1 MAAKSVQLQLAESIQ
16 SIVKDSAI
24 KKIDKDNFLD
34 IHLPSINS
42 SKGTH
47 LFFNTAKGQIKIGFY
62 VRDIDF
68 INKVM
73 SKSSKIIETYSQGIR
88 LNGNPEFETV
98 EHAILKAKEFL
109 QAIDLT
115 VVIAKN
121 VKKNSKPKK
130 KVNTKPL
137 TVKPKKVDLTPI
149 NIESIPEKESTIFT
163 SQNSSKKN
171 WYTSLI
177 LFFDKYIFR
186 K

>member
-1 MAAKSVQLQLAESIQ
+1 MSPAR
-16 SIVKDSAI
+16 
-24 KKIDKDNFLD
+24 
-34 IHLPSINS
+34 
-42 SKGTH
+42 GTH

-73 SKSSKIIETYSQGIR
+73 SKSSKIIEPYSQGIR

-98 EHAILKAKEFL
+98 EHAIVKAKEFL

-149 NIESIPEKESTIFT
+149 NIKSIPEKESTIFT